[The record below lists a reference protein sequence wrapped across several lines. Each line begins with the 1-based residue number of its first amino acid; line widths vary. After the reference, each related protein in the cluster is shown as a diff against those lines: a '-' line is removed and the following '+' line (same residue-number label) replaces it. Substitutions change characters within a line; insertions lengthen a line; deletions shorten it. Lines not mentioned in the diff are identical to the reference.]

1 MNMFG
6 VRCDCDHFDEISSFQ
21 PGNALV
27 TDEPAAQQAVPQKIN
42 LKDPAM
48 AAFLAWLIPGLG
60 HFYQGRT
67 AKAVLYFVCIM
78 GIYAYG
84 VYLGGNSK
92 LGYGRA
98 VYFCWSDQ
106 EWRLPY
112 ICQIGV
118 GLPSLPAC
126 VQAIRMNNNKT
137 VLFGG
142 FMAPPCPT
150 DNIHGNKLLSETD
163 ANYNQPTLDMLNRDL
178 NRYFEL
184 ATFFTMVA
192 GLLNVLAIYDAFSG
206 PVSLPPGKKPEQTE
220 QEKKGEE

>member
-1 MNMFG
+1 
-6 VRCDCDHFDEISSFQ
+6 VPDAS
-21 PGNALV
+21 
-27 TDEPAAQQAVPQKIN
+27 AAQQPSPIN
-42 LKDPAM
+42 LKDPVM

-60 HFYQGRT
+60 HLYQGRI
-67 AKAVLYFVCIM
+67 AKAVLFFVCIM

-84 VYLGGNSK
+84 VYLGGNSE

-98 VYFCWSDQ
+98 VYFAFRDD

-126 VQAIRMNNNKT
+126 VQAIRMSHGKAVFFN
-137 VLFGG
+137 G
-142 FMAPPCPT
+142 FMAPPRPINMI
-150 DNIHGNKLLSETD
+150 DENNP
-163 ANYNQPTLDMLNRDL
+163 NFQQPTLDKLQHDL

-192 GLLNVLAIYDAFSG
+192 GLLNVLAIYDALSG
-206 PVSLPPGKKPEQTE
+206 PVISIPAKKEERPDKSDKTE
-220 QEKKGEE
+220 KS

>member
-1 MNMFG
+1 
-6 VRCDCDHFDEISSFQ
+6 VPDASAAPQQ
-21 PGNALV
+21 PS
-27 TDEPAAQQAVPQKIN
+27 PIN
-42 LKDPAM
+42 LKDPVM

-60 HFYQGRT
+60 HLYQGRI
-67 AKAVLYFVCIM
+67 AKAVLFFVCIM

-84 VYLGGNSK
+84 VYLGGNSE

-98 VYFCWSDQ
+98 VYFAFRDD

-126 VQAIRMNNNKT
+126 VQAIRMSHGKAVFFN
-137 VLFGG
+137 G
-142 FMAPPCPT
+142 FMAPPRPINMI
-150 DNIHGNKLLSETD
+150 DENNP
-163 ANYNQPTLDMLNRDL
+163 NFQQPTLDKLQHDL

-192 GLLNVLAIYDAFSG
+192 GLLNVLAIYDALSG
-206 PVSLPPGKKPEQTE
+206 PVISIPAKKEERPDKSDKTE
-220 QEKKGEE
+220 KS

>member
-1 MNMFG
+1 MP
-6 VRCDCDHFDEISSFQ
+6 DAS
-21 PGNALV
+21 
-27 TDEPAAQQAVPQKIN
+27 AAQQPSPIN
-42 LKDPAM
+42 LKDPIM

-60 HFYQGRT
+60 HLYQGRI
-67 AKAVLYFVCIM
+67 AKAVLFFVCIV

-84 VYLGGNSK
+84 VYLGGNSD

-98 VYFCWSDQ
+98 VYFAFRND

-126 VQAIRMNNNKT
+126 VQAMRMSNGKA
-137 VLFGG
+137 VFFGG
-142 FMAPPCPT
+142 FMAPPCPI
-150 DNIHGNKLLSETD
+150 DSHGNKTLPEND
-163 ANYNQPTLDMLNRDL
+163 ANYQQPTLDKLLHDL

-192 GLLNVLAIYDAFSG
+192 GLLNVLAIYDAASG
-206 PVSLPPGKKPEQTE
+206 PVILIPAKKEEQPDKSEKTE
-220 QEKKGEE
+220 KS

>member
-1 MNMFG
+1 MP
-6 VRCDCDHFDEISSFQ
+6 DAS
-21 PGNALV
+21 
-27 TDEPAAQQAVPQKIN
+27 AAQQPSPIN
-42 LKDPAM
+42 LKDPVM

-60 HFYQGRT
+60 HLYQGRI
-67 AKAVLYFVCIM
+67 AKAVLFFVCIM

-84 VYLGGNSK
+84 VYLGGNNK

-98 VYFCWSDQ
+98 VYFAFRDD

-126 VQAIRMNNNKT
+126 VQAMRMSNGKA
-137 VLFGG
+137 VFFGG
-142 FMAPPCPT
+142 FMAPPRPINMI
-150 DNIHGNKLLSETD
+150 DENNP
-163 ANYNQPTLDMLNRDL
+163 NFQQPTLDKLQHDL

-192 GLLNVLAIYDAFSG
+192 GLLNVLAIYDAASG
-206 PVSLPPGKKPEQTE
+206 PVIAVPAKKEERPDKS
-220 QEKKGEE
+220 EKS